1 MYPALFIGLQ
11 FEGPYRYFVAWNI
24 WRGFVGHFISLVHF
38 LDYFS
43 LGTGNEKGNQIWEKK
58 SPAKIHSSS
67 SDQER
72 KIFIE
77 LKYKRR
83 EFCHLY
89 PMNDQSY
96 LDKAL
101 AKSVQ
106 DQDLTT
112 TMRLIATGA
121 DVTAKW
127 GDESLLELAN
137 R

>member
-1 MYPALFIGLQ
+1 
-11 FEGPYRYFVAWNI
+11 
-24 WRGFVGHFISLVHF
+24 
-38 LDYFS
+38 
-43 LGTGNEKGNQIWEKK
+43 
-58 SPAKIHSSS
+58 
-67 SDQER
+67 
-72 KIFIE
+72 
-77 LKYKRR
+77 
-83 EFCHLY
+83 
-89 PMNDQSY
+89 MNDQSY